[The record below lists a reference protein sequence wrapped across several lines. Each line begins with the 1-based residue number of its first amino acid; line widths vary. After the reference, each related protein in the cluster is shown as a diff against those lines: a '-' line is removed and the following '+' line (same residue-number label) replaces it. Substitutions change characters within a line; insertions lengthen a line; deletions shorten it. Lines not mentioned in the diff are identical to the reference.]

1 MNEQNP
7 YNQTPLDQGSAE
19 SGANSYHAAYGAQPT
34 QPQQAAYTAPHVEP
48 VQIPNAAHVAAGAS
62 GAAQQVAANPQHAE
76 KKHGGSSAKTFL
88 IAFAGALLACLLA
101 FGVMSAFGLFQK
113 GSGSSVSLGAQQNGS
128 VESVKEDATLAESV
142 ADKCLPSVVSI
153 DVYANAGSTSG
164 NSIYD
169 YLYGGTQNQ
178 SGVGSGIVISDDGY
192 VITNYH
198 VVEGGTSYRLTI
210 DGQEYSA
217 ELVGGDSS
225 SDVAVLKVDGS
236 GFTPIA
242 IGDSDNIT
250 IGEWVMAI
258 GSPFGLEQSV
268 STGIVSATSRSQIIN
283 SSYSDPFG
291 MSGNSGSPVYY
302 PNLIQTDAAINPGN
316 SGGALVD
323 SGGNLIGI
331 NTLITS
337 YSGNYAGV
345 GFAIPVNYAINIA
358 QSLISGEEPTHA
370 QLGVNMSTVDNQVAQ
385 RYGLSVNSGALV
397 SSVIEGSPA
406 AEAGIQA
413 GDVITSFD
421 GTAITSASDLMLQV
435 RTKNPGDNVTVKIN
449 RDGQDQEVTVTLAQ
463 AANTTEEQQQQQQQ
477 HQQQQQQNQNG
488 QMNPFGNL
496 FGR

>member
-1 MNEQNP
+1 M
-7 YNQTPLDQGSAE
+7 
-19 SGANSYHAAYGAQPT
+19 
-34 QPQQAAYTAPHVEP
+34 
-48 VQIPNAAHVAAGAS
+48 
-62 GAAQQVAANPQHAE
+62 AANPQHVG

-169 YLYGGTQNQ
+169 YLYGGTQNQSGGEVQ

-397 SSVIEGSPA
+397 SSVIEEVQQPKQGSKP
-406 AEAGIQA
+406 EM
-413 GDVITSFD
+413 SLHLL
-421 GTAITSASDLMLQV
+421 TAPPSHRHPI
-435 RTKNPGDNVTVKIN
+435 
-449 RDGQDQEVTVTLAQ
+449 
-463 AANTTEEQQQQQQQ
+463 
-477 HQQQQQQNQNG
+477 
-488 QMNPFGNL
+488 
-496 FGR
+496 

>member
-1 MNEQNP
+1 M
-7 YNQTPLDQGSAE
+7 
-19 SGANSYHAAYGAQPT
+19 
-34 QPQQAAYTAPHVEP
+34 
-48 VQIPNAAHVAAGAS
+48 
-62 GAAQQVAANPQHAE
+62 
-76 KKHGGSSAKTFL
+76 
-88 IAFAGALLACLLA
+88 
-101 FGVMSAFGLFQK
+101 
-113 GSGSSVSLGAQQNGS
+113 
-128 VESVKEDATLAESV
+128 
-142 ADKCLPSVVSI
+142 
-153 DVYANAGSTSG
+153 
-164 NSIYD
+164 
-169 YLYGGTQNQ
+169 
-178 SGVGSGIVISDDGY
+178 
-192 VITNYH
+192 
-198 VVEGGTSYRLTI
+198 
-210 DGQEYSA
+210 
-217 ELVGGDSS
+217 
-225 SDVAVLKVDGS
+225 LKVDGS

-488 QMNPFGNL
+488 QMNPFVNL